1 MALDEE
7 ERQFIED
14 LSNRTQQLQS
24 KNTELSSALAAS
36 NYQGQEDKNLIEF
49 QLDTSDMLSKIEHFL
64 KGDYVDVDG
73 EGNEVWKTQQDDT
86 LILFNK
92 YGVNSILLIIGN
104 YIDKNTMLSQ
114 YDEMRINEIL
124 ADLGEELAKFIYCNY
139 EKMGMDTEFKKTR
152 YELTVITILHS
163 IESAYRR
170 AIGGNTSRELNSS
183 RIFTQSDFK
192 GAPSNMSIPKKKFN
206 LFKPRTW

>member
-1 MALDEE
+1 MDMSEE
-7 ERQFIED
+7 EMTYFKGLEQQ
-14 LSNRTQQLQS
+14 TQQLQS
-24 KNTELSSALAAS
+24 KNTELNSALAAS
-36 NYQGQEDKNLIEF
+36 NYQSQEDKNLIEF

-64 KGDYVDVDG
+64 KGDYIAVDDD
-73 EGNEVWKTQQDDT
+73 GNEVWKSQTDDT

-104 YIDKNTMLSQ
+104 YIDKNTMLSN

-124 ADLGEELAKFIYCNY
+124 ADLGEELAKFIFCNY

-152 YELTVITILHS
+152 FELTVITILHS

-170 AIGGNTSRELNSS
+170 SLGGSTSRELNSS
-183 RIFTQSDFK
+183 RIFTQSDIRSPSM
-192 GAPSNMSIPKKKFN
+192 GASIPKKKFN

>member
-92 YGVNSILLIIGN
+92 
-104 YIDKNTMLSQ
+104 
-114 YDEMRINEIL
+114 
-124 ADLGEELAKFIYCNY
+124 
-139 EKMGMDTEFKKTR
+139 
-152 YELTVITILHS
+152 
-163 IESAYRR
+163 
-170 AIGGNTSRELNSS
+170 
-183 RIFTQSDFK
+183 
-192 GAPSNMSIPKKKFN
+192 
-206 LFKPRTW
+206 

>member
-1 MALDEE
+1 MVMDKEE
-7 ERQFIED
+7 VDFMQTLHD
-14 LSNRTQQLQS
+14 QTQQLSS
-24 KNTELSSALAAS
+24 KNMELSSALAAS
-36 NYQGQEDKNLIEF
+36 NYQSQEDKNLIEF
-49 QLDTSDMLSKIEHFL
+49 QLDTSEMLSKIEHFL
-64 KGDYVDVDG
+64 KGDYVDVD
-73 EGNEVWKTQQDDT
+73 EDGNEVWKAQTDDT

-104 YIDKNTMLSQ
+104 YIDKNTMLSH
-114 YDEMRINEIL
+114 YDDMRINEIL

-152 YELTVITILHS
+152 YELTVITILHA

-170 AIGGNTSRELNSS
+170 ALGGSTSRELNSS
-183 RIFTQSDFK
+183 RIFTQSDLRTPSMTI
-192 GAPSNMSIPKKKFN
+192 APQKKRFN

>member
-1 MALDEE
+1 MEKEE
-7 ERQFIED
+7 EQFLQNLQEQ
-14 LSNRTQQLQS
+14 TQELQS
-24 KNTELSSALAAS
+24 KNTQLAGALAAS

-49 QLDTSDMLSKIEHFL
+49 QLDTSEMLSKIEHFL
-64 KGDYVDVDG
+64 KGDYVSVDKD
-73 EGNEVWKTQQDDT
+73 GNEVWKVEKDDK
-86 LILFNK
+86 LVLFNK
-92 YGVNSILLIIGN
+92 YGVNSIMLIIGN
-104 YIDKNTMLSQ
+104 YIDKNTMLSN

-152 YELTVITILHS
+152 FELTVITILHS

-170 AIGGNTSRELNSS
+170 AMGGTTMRELNSS
-183 RIFTQSDFK
+183 RIFTQSDIK
-192 GAPSNMSIPKKKFN
+192 GPSLGMSMQKKKFN

>member
-1 MALDEE
+1 MDDEE
-7 ERQFIED
+7 KEYFKNLENQ
-14 LSNRTQQLQS
+14 TQELQS
-24 KNTELSSALAAS
+24 KNTQLTSALAAS
-36 NYQGQEDKNLIEF
+36 NYQSQEDKNLIEF

-64 KGDYVDVDG
+64 KGDYVSVDT
-73 EGNEVWKTQQDDT
+73 EGSEVWKEQTDVT

-92 YGVNSILLIIGN
+92 YGVNSIMLIIGN
-104 YIDKNTMLSQ
+104 YIDKNTMLSN
-114 YDEMRINEIL
+114 YDDMRINEIL
-124 ADLGEELAKFIYCNY
+124 ADLGEELAKFIFCNY

-170 AIGGNTSRELNSS
+170 AIGGSTSRELNSS

-192 GAPSNMSIPKKKFN
+192 GSSPGIQISKKKFN